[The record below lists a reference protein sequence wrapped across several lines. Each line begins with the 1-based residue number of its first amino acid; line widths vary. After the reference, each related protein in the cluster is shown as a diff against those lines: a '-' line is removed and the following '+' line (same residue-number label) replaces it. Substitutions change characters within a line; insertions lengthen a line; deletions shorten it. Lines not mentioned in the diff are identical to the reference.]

1 MYQPPSP
8 EKYALT
14 VEQAADYFSIGHK
27 KVRQIADEHPD
38 AGFILYNGTKLLI
51 KCRKFEQFLDQTSS
65 I

>member
-1 MYQPPSP
+1 MGQ
-8 EKYALT
+8 
-14 VEQAADYFSIGHK
+14 K

-51 KCRKFEQFLDQTSS
+51 KRRKFEQFLDQTSS